1 MNIRALIVD
10 DEPLARR
17 RLRQLLREAGDVE
30 VVGECGNGADAIDA
44 IRATAPDLV
53 FLDIQMPAPDG
64 FGVVEAIGPE
74 RMPIVI
80 FVTAYDRYALRAFDA
95 QALDYLLKPFDRE
108 RFTRTLTRARAAVA
122 QARPAALTAQL
133 IAWLQAHQRDVAGG
147 LASAPAATPAF
158 GPAFGPA
165 SVPASGP
172 GSAAVAAPAPAAAAA
187 PDHLVSRS
195 TGRLAL
201 VRTADIDW
209 ISADSNY
216 ACLHVGR
223 ESHLVRESLATLAV
237 RLAPARFRRIHRSTI
252 VNLDRVK
259 ELQPGFRGDYV
270 VVLRDGTRLTLSRSH
285 RRELPELFGP
295 EEE

>member
-1 MNIRALIVD
+1 VNIRALIVD

-133 IAWLQAHQRDVAGG
+133 IAWLQAHQRDVGAGPTSEP
-147 LASAPAATPAF
+147 ASAPAFA
-158 GPAFGPA
+158 
-165 SVPASGP
+165 PASGP
-172 GSAAVAAPAPAAAAA
+172 GSAAVAAPAPAVA